1 MAPIRVGLIGLSKTG
16 WAPIAHLPY
25 LKATDKFEIVAIQNS
40 SVESAK
46 DAIKLHGLPESTKA
60 YGSPEDLANDPNVD
74 LVVCSTRVDRHKEC
88 IVPSLKAGKDVYV
101 EWPLGKSLADAEE
114 ISSHKKQ
121 GLAIVGLQGR
131 QAPIIATVRDFIA
144 SGKLGDVISS
154 TWSGHGGMGG
164 DVAQEEYAYFA
175 DKSVGGSLLTIHSGH
190 ALDWIQ
196 KALGSAFDS
205 TKTHA
210 LLANRRP
217 FVKLTKADGT
227 VLSDKHPKTTDDTI
241 LIHGVLSSSVPVQFT
256 LHGGPAFKG
265 TPALDWR
272 VLGSKGELRIT
283 ASGVFLQI
291 GYPDQKIEFFDSAA
305 DKVTEVPI
313 QTDKWD
319 KLLPQPAGNVARV
332 YELIAGDA
340 EAKKSLCTFEDAIER
355 HRFLEGLES

>member
-25 LKATDKFEIVAIQNS
+25 LKATDKFEIVAVQNS
-40 SVESAK
+40 SVESAR
-46 DAIKLHGLPESTKA
+46 DAIKLHSLSESTKA
-60 YGSPEDLANDPNVD
+60 YGSSEDLANDPNVD
-74 LVVCSTRVDRHKEC
+74 LVVCSTRVDRHKAC

-114 ISSHKKQ
+114 ISSFKKQ

-131 QAPIIATVRDFIA
+131 EAPIIATVKDFIS

-154 TWSGHGGMGG
+154 TWTGYGGMGG

-175 DKSVGGSLLTIHSGH
+175 DKSVGGLCSP
-190 ALDWIQ
+190 
-196 KALGSAFDS
+196 S
-205 TKTHA
+205 TADMRWTGFRKPIA
-210 LLANRRP
+210 APSSNLPRRMAP
-217 FVKLTKADGT
+217 SFPTN
-227 VLSDKHPKTTDDTI
+227 I
-241 LIHGVLSSSVPVQFT
+241 LRRTMTPSSSMARWPPPSLCSSQCT
-256 LHGGPAFKG
+256 EDPPFKG

-272 VLGSKGELRIT
+272 ILGSKGELRVT

-291 GYPDQKIEFFDSAA
+291 GYPDQKIEFFDASA
-305 DKVTEVPI
+305 DQVTEVSV

-319 KLLPQPAGNVARV
+319 ETLPQPAGNVARV

-340 EAKKSLCTFEDAIER
+340 EGKKSLCSFEDAIER
-355 HRFLEGLES
+355 HRFLESLEG